1 MSWKFPKFR
10 QKRWLS
16 VVNRKYEL
24 WATGLSFQVL
34 ISTNHSLH
42 LLHLFVCSVVVKIV
56 GNRKIGIITRHVD
69 YLIAETRFEYNF
81 ILLHFFICMRFVLQC
96 FLALNKSSSPKI
108 ITLTTSQFYRQPI
121 KGFTFEKCF
130 LRTPSHYLFPSKFQ
144 FSSWVVVRCSVE
156 KRASLV
162 VLILNFRKM
171 VC

>member
-1 MSWKFPKFR
+1 MSYGPEVCHFKFSYLR
-10 QKRWLS
+10 IIYYIL
-16 VVNRKYEL
+16 VY
-24 WATGLSFQVL
+24 
-34 ISTNHSLH
+34 
-42 LLHLFVCSVVVKIV
+42 LFVCSVVVKIV

-69 YLIAETRFEYNF
+69 YLIAETRFEDNL
-81 ILLHFFICMRFVLQC
+81 ILLHFIICMRFVLQC

-108 ITLTTSQFYRQPI
+108 IRLTTSQFYRQPI

-144 FSSWVVVRCSVE
+144 FSSWVVVVVHCSVE